1 MPPSPCP
8 HLFLEFASASR
19 RPDRDGARPALH
31 DGIKRLGR
39 HFPENEEVVR
49 RAEGHAEDA
58 EIPPGLV
65 DGDRPGF
72 RRAVVGLAGER
83 KFLLEVCD
91 AFVRSEVLKLQI
103 DGETFHQGLRG
114 SRVVEGSRIGLA
126 AHHEFDLG
134 RAHDAHHARNAA
146 PINALLFDMFVSYS
160 EL

>member
-1 MPPSPCP
+1 MSM
-8 HLFLEFASASR
+8 SR
-19 RPDRDGARPALH
+19 RPDRDGARSALH
-31 DGIKRLGR
+31 DGVERLGLDLA
-39 HFPENEEVVR
+39 ENVEVVR
-49 RAEGHAEDA
+49 RTEGHAEDA
-58 EIPPGLV
+58 EIAPGFV

-146 PINALLFDMFVSYS
+146 PINAFFFDIFVSFS
-160 EL
+160 IL